1 MVGVLL
7 LLANMGG
14 IGGGGLLVPVG
25 LTFFGFDVKN
35 AIYLSNLSICVSSL
49 IRYLLNFKKPHP
61 LKKGRGIL
69 VDMSLSALML
79 PMIVSGVSCGTLVS
93 IVTPS
98 IVVRISFVVFLAY
111 FMAGLVIKTFKL
123 YISESKNHDNEENSR
138 KLGGYFS

>member
-1 MVGVLL
+1 
-7 LLANMGG
+7 
-14 IGGGGLLVPVG
+14 
-25 LTFFGFDVKN
+25 
-35 AIYLSNLSICVSSL
+35 
-49 IRYLLNFKKPHP
+49 
-61 LKKGRGIL
+61 
-69 VDMSLSALML
+69 ML

-98 IVVRISFVVFLAY
+98 IVVRISFVIFLAY